1 MINFSK
7 YDIVVVKFPFAS
19 SLKYK
24 ARPAVILSSET
35 YNQNKR
41 DTLIILAISSSIEN
55 KLDLEFSIQDW
66 KKAGLLKPSILKSA
80 IATIEKD
87 FVVAKLGKLEPRD
100 IQNLNI
106 MIDTICW
113 ANINTFYFHHNLSD
127 FTNYKLEFNYIKHP
141 TSLKFPKLNY
151 IQNHQY
157 SLLILKYHRYLKEF
171 LDLNKKFSNYFL
183 R

>member
-1 MINFSK
+1 MWPSAC
-7 YDIVVVKFPFAS
+7 VS
-19 SLKYK
+19 T
-24 ARPAVILSSET
+24 T

-87 FVVAKLGKLEPRD
+87 FVVAKLGKLEPID

-106 MIDTICW
+106 MIDTIC
-113 ANINTFYFHHNLSD
+113 
-127 FTNYKLEFNYIKHP
+127 
-141 TSLKFPKLNY
+141 
-151 IQNHQY
+151 
-157 SLLILKYHRYLKEF
+157 
-171 LDLNKKFSNYFL
+171 
-183 R
+183 